1 MFLGYP
7 QGIKG
12 YKVLDL
18 TSNSIHISRN
28 IIFYE
33 HIFPYALSS
42 QPSTSYLDDF
52 IFPHRISDSFQSIGI
67 NDSPSSTSILSS
79 TMPIAPSDA
88 ALGAMPSTAPS
99 AAPGVVPSAA
109 PDAAHG
115 EAPSVAHDAAPPAS
129 PNAVSSAAHGAG
141 PSATPCATP
150 NSAKPNHVV
159 PLLFSSIPSPL
170 PTVIS
175 LPLSSA
181 SNPTLRR
188 STRPHK
194 PPPYLSQY
202 ACKSVSTKPQS
213 CLPYDVS
220 TYLDYSH
227 LGPSF
232 KSFVME
238 VNSTPSNPASFHQAV
253 QYPE

>member
-52 IFPHRISDSFQSIGI
+52 IFPHRTSDSFQSIGI

-88 ALGAMPSTAPS
+88 ALGAMPSAAPS

-115 EAPSVAHDAAPPAS
+115 EAPSAAHDAAPPAS
-129 PNAVSSAAHGAG
+129 PNAASSAVMVLDLVQHLVQHLILQNLTMLSLFYSVQFLVLYLLLSHFPYLQLLILHSEG
-141 PSATPCATP
+141 PLDHI
-150 NSAKPNHVV
+150 N
-159 PLLFSSIPSPL
+159 
-170 PTVIS
+170 
-175 LPLSSA
+175 LPLTSL
-181 SNPTLRR
+181 N
-188 STRPHK
+188 
-194 PPPYLSQY
+194 
-202 ACKSVSTKPQS
+202 
-213 CLPYDVS
+213 
-220 TYLDYSH
+220 
-227 LGPSF
+227 
-232 KSFVME
+232 M
-238 VNSTPSNPASFHQAV
+238 PASLSALSLNLVCHMMFQLI
-253 QYPE
+253 